1 MKLNV
6 KLKNRKTMRI
16 ITVNG
21 RIAADVT
28 RQVSKQGT
36 EFINFSIANTEY
48 GDPKS
53 SDGHPQTQWFRVTS
67 FLPQHVNLAQ
77 HLKKGKP
84 ITVIGKYS
92 NRLYQNQNTGQWNIS
107 NDVIASEI
115 CFEIGSER
123 QDAGTNTSE
132 TSSPKSMAA
141 SQTASAVDSIPQAT
155 SRTLTSPKNVAA
167 QVNDNP
173 LGGGGQVDDDD
184 LPF

>member
-1 MKLNV
+1 
-6 KLKNRKTMRI
+6 MRI

-28 RQVSKQGT
+28 RMVSKQGT

-53 SDGHPQTQWFRVTS
+53 SDGQPQTQWFRVTS

-92 NRLYQNQNTGQWNIS
+92 NRLYQNQSTGQWNIS

-123 QDAGTNTSE
+123 QEGTAVGAQ
-132 TSSPKSMAA
+132 SSVSVSREKAA
-141 SQTASAVDSIPQAT
+141 AQIANAVDEIPQAT
-155 SRTLTSPKNVAA
+155 SRTMTAPKTNVAA
-167 QVNDNP
+167 QVEEPFQPSD
-173 LGGGGQVDDDD
+173 GDDDG

>member
-1 MKLNV
+1 
-6 KLKNRKTMRI
+6 MRI

-36 EFINFSIANTEY
+36 EFINFSIANSEY

-53 SDGHPQTQWFRVTS
+53 SDGRPQTQWFRVTS
-67 FLPQHVNLAQ
+67 FHPQHVNLAQ

-92 NRLYQNQNTGQWNIS
+92 NRLYQNQSTGQWNIS
-107 NDVIASEI
+107 NDVIADEI
-115 CFEIGSER
+115 CFEIGTER
-123 QDAGTNTSE
+123 QDGTAVGAQTSVSVSRE
-132 TSSPKSMAA
+132 KSAA
-141 SQTASAVDSIPQAT
+141 QIANAVDEIPQAT
-155 SRTLTSPKNVAA
+155 SRTMTAPKTNVVA
-167 QVNDNP
+167 QVEAPSQPSD
-173 LGGGGQVDDDD
+173 GDDDD

>member
-1 MKLNV
+1 M
-6 KLKNRKTMRI
+6 
-16 ITVNG
+16 VNG
-21 RIAADVT
+21 RLSADVT

-36 EFINFSIANTEY
+36 EFINFSIANNEF

-53 SDGHPQTQWFRVTS
+53 SDGQPQTQWFRVTS

-92 NRLYQNQNTGQWNIS
+92 NRLYKNQNTGQWNIS

-123 QDAGTNTSE
+123 QEGSTTGTQSA
-132 TSSPKSMAA
+132 TSSSHAKAA
-141 SQTASAVDSIPQAT
+141 AQVANAVDEIPQAT
-155 SRTLTSPKNVAA
+155 SRTMTAPKTTA
-167 QVNDNP
+167 P
-173 LGGGGQVDDDD
+173 KEGGDPFAGGASDEDD

>member
-1 MKLNV
+1 
-6 KLKNRKTMRI
+6 MRI

-21 RIAADVT
+21 RIAADVS

-36 EFINFSIANTEY
+36 EFINFSIANTEF
-48 GDPKS
+48 GDAKS
-53 SDGHPQTQWFRVTS
+53 SDGQPQAQWFRVTS

-92 NRLYQNQNTGQWNIS
+92 NRLYQNQATGQWNIS

-123 QDAGTNTSE
+123 QDSTKTVTQSATSL
-132 TSSPKSMAA
+132 SPAKAA
-141 SQTASAVDSIPQAT
+141 AQVASAVDEIPQAT
-155 SRTLTSPKNVAA
+155 SRTMTAPQN
-167 QVNDNP
+167 
-173 LGGGGQVDDDD
+173 GGNQFASDASDEYD

>member
-1 MKLNV
+1 
-6 KLKNRKTMRI
+6 MRI

-53 SDGHPQTQWFRVTS
+53 SDGQPQTQWFRVTS

-92 NRLYQNQNTGQWNIS
+92 NRLYQNQNTGQWNVS

-123 QDAGTNTSE
+123 QDGAATGKPSATSA
-132 TSSPKSMAA
+132 SPAKAA
-141 SQTASAVDSIPQAT
+141 AQVASAVEEIPQAT
-155 SRTLTSPKNVAA
+155 SRTLTAPKTAA
-167 QVNDNP
+167 PKYESDP
-173 LGGGGQVDDDD
+173 IGGDPSNEDD

>member
-1 MKLNV
+1 
-6 KLKNRKTMRI
+6 MRI

-21 RIAADVT
+21 RLAADVT
-28 RQVSKQGT
+28 RQISKQGT

-53 SDGHPQTQWFRVTS
+53 SDGQPQTQWFRVTS

-84 ITVIGKYS
+84 ITVVGKYS
-92 NRLYQNQNTGQWNIS
+92 NRLYQSQNTGQWGIS

-115 CFEIGSER
+115 CFEIGTER
-123 QDAGTNTSE
+123 QENGVAATTST
-132 TSSPKSMAA
+132 TSASPAKVA
-141 SQTASAVDSIPQAT
+141 SQVSSVVDEIPQAT
-155 SRTLTSPKNVAA
+155 SRKLSKPKTVTPEPI
-167 QVNDNP
+167 DGP
-173 LGGGGQVDDDD
+173 LGGGGSADDDD

>member
-1 MKLNV
+1 
-6 KLKNRKTMRI
+6 MRI

-53 SDGHPQTQWFRVTS
+53 SDGQPQTQWFRVTS

-92 NRLYQNQNTGQWNIS
+92 NRLYQNQSTGQWNIS

-123 QDAGTNTSE
+123 QEGTAVGAQ
-132 TSSPKSMAA
+132 SSVSVSREKAA
-141 SQTASAVDSIPQAT
+141 AQIANAVDEIPQAT
-155 SRTLTSPKNVAA
+155 SRTMTAPKTNVAA
-167 QVNDNP
+167 QVEEPFQPSD
-173 LGGGGQVDDDD
+173 GDDDG

>member
-1 MKLNV
+1 
-6 KLKNRKTMRI
+6 MRI

-53 SDGHPQTQWFRVTS
+53 SDGHPQAQWFRVTS
-67 FLPQHVNLAQ
+67 FLPNHVNFAP

-92 NRLYQNQNTGQWNIS
+92 NRLYQSPNTGQWNIS
-107 NDVIASEI
+107 NDIIASEI

-123 QDAGTNTSE
+123 QDGVVSA
-132 TSSPKSMAA
+132 TSSSPSKTEA
-141 SQTASAVDSIPQAT
+141 QVNGVIDEIPQAT
-155 SRTLTSPKNVAA
+155 SRKMVQPQNVS
-167 QVNDNP
+167 QQVVNDEPFEASN
-173 LGGGGQVDDDD
+173 DDE

>member
-1 MKLNV
+1 
-6 KLKNRKTMRI
+6 MRI

-53 SDGHPQTQWFRVTS
+53 SDGQPQTQWFRVTS

-123 QDAGTNTSE
+123 QEGATSTQSA
-132 TSSPKSMAA
+132 TSASPAKAA
-141 SQTASAVDSIPQAT
+141 AQVASAVDEIPQAT
-155 SRTLTSPKNVAA
+155 SRTMTAPKTNVTE
-167 QVNDNP
+167 QLNNEP
-173 LGGGGQVDDDD
+173 LGGGTSDDDDD

>member
-1 MKLNV
+1 
-6 KLKNRKTMRI
+6 MRI

-21 RIAADVT
+21 RIAADVS

-36 EFINFSIANTEY
+36 EFINFSIANTEF
-48 GDPKS
+48 GDPQS
-53 SDGHPQTQWFRVTS
+53 SDGRPQAQWFRVTS

-92 NRLYQNQNTGQWNIS
+92 NRLYQNQATGQWNVS

-123 QDAGTNTSE
+123 QEGATTSTQSA
-132 TSSPKSMAA
+132 TSSSPAKAA
-141 SQTASAVDSIPQAT
+141 AQVASAVDEIPQAT
-155 SRTLTSPKNVAA
+155 SRTMTAPKTTAPQEGGDPFAGGAA
-167 QVNDNP
+167 DE
-173 LGGGGQVDDDD
+173 DD

>member
-1 MKLNV
+1 
-6 KLKNRKTMRI
+6 MRI

-53 SDGHPQTQWFRVTS
+53 SDGQPQTQWFRVTS

-92 NRLYQNQNTGQWNIS
+92 NRLYQNQSTGQWNIS

-123 QDAGTNTSE
+123 QGGNGATTQSATS
-132 TSSPKSMAA
+132 KSTDKAA
-141 SQTASAVDSIPQAT
+141 AQVASAVEEIPQAT
-155 SRTLTSPKNVAA
+155 SRKLTAPKTNV
-167 QVNDNP
+167 VEETFNSSS
-173 LGGGGQVDDDD
+173 GDDDD

>member
-1 MKLNV
+1 
-6 KLKNRKTMRI
+6 MRI

-53 SDGHPQTQWFRVTS
+53 SDGQPQTQWFRVTS

-92 NRLYQNQNTGQWNIS
+92 NRLYQNQSTGQWNVS

-123 QDAGTNTSE
+123 QDGVATGTQSATSA
-132 TSSPKSMAA
+132 SPAKAA
-141 SQTASAVDSIPQAT
+141 AQVASAVEEIPQAT
-155 SRTLTSPKNVAA
+155 SRTLTAPKTAA
-167 QVNDNP
+167 PQYESDP
-173 LGGGGQVDDDD
+173 LGGAPSDEDD